1 MTVIYVDRESH
12 TSDSR
17 LITPTVQLRDNK
29 QVIAGADQPLIVRD
43 GGIQD
48 VIDGKAF
55 YAYKLYKSASKL
67 ANNASINIVITAAVN
82 KSLGVG
88 FIASC
93 GGDAEVTIYENSTS
107 VTGGTLFVP
116 LNRNRASTAI
126 STTGILI
133 DPTIGTLG
141 TVIYE
146 SLVFGGTDSGGG
158 GGGGSKA
165 AGATARGDY
174 ALLDDVSYT
183 FRLTNT
189 SGSSQQAELMVQW
202 IE

>member
-1 MTVIYVDRESH
+1 MTLIYVERESH
-12 TSDSR
+12 TSDAR
-17 LITPTVQLRDNK
+17 LVTPTVHLRNDT
-29 QVIAGADQPLIVRD
+29 QVIAGANQPLITRD
-43 GGIQD
+43 GQTQD
-48 VIDGKAF
+48 VIDGRAF

-67 ANNASINIVITAAVN
+67 ANNASINIVITAALN
-82 KSLGVG
+82 KSLGIG

-107 VTGGTLFVP
+107 ITGGTLFVP
-116 LNRNRASTAI
+116 LNRNRASDET

-141 TVIYE
+141 SVIFE
-146 SLVFGGTDSGGG
+146 SLVFGGTDSG

-174 ALLDDVSYT
+174 ALLDDISYT
-183 FRLTNT
+183 FKLTNV
-189 SGSSQQAELMVQW
+189 SGSSQQAELMIQW

>member
-1 MTVIYVDRESH
+1 MTLIYVDRESH
-12 TSDSR
+12 TTDTR
-17 LITPTVQLRDNK
+17 LVAPTVQLRDNT
-29 QVIAGADQPLIVRD
+29 QVIAGADQPLVTRD
-43 GGIQD
+43 GGVQD

-67 ANNASINIVITAAVN
+67 ANNASINIVITAALG
-82 KSLGVG
+82 KSLGIG

-93 GGDAEVTIYENSTS
+93 GGDAEITIYENSTGI
-107 VTGGTLFVP
+107 TGGTLFVP
-116 LNRNRASTAI
+116 LNRNRASAQA

-141 TVIYE
+141 SVIFE
-146 SLVFGGTDSGGG
+146 SLVFGGTDSG

-189 SGSSQQAELMVQW
+189 SGGSQQAELMVQW

>member
-1 MTVIYVDRESH
+1 MTVIYVERESH
-12 TSDSR
+12 NNDSR
-17 LITPTVQLRDNK
+17 LCTPTVQLRDNT
-29 QVIAGADQPLIVRD
+29 QVIAGADQPLVTRD
-43 GGIQD
+43 GGVQD

-67 ANNASINIVITAAVN
+67 ANNASINIVITAALG
-82 KSLGVG
+82 KSLGIG

-93 GGDAEVTIYENSTS
+93 GGDAEITIYENSTGI
-107 VTGGTLFVP
+107 TGGTLFVP
-116 LNRNRASTAI
+116 LNRNRASAQT

-141 TVIYE
+141 SVIFE
-146 SLVFGGTDSGGG
+146 SLVFGGTDSG

>member
-29 QVIAGADQPLIVRD
+29 QVIAGADQPLVVRD
-43 GGIQD
+43 GSIQD

-116 LNRNRASTAI
+116 LNRNRASSDA

-146 SLVFGGTDSGGG
+146 SLIFGGIDSG